1 VDDVTL
7 TDVELKDQ
15 LRAATENYQHAAQKL
30 ASCEA
35 EFSEV
40 YPQACEEYRDLA
52 GVALEQLLSLVAW
65 NFERVRFM
73 VLPSQAPELAPEL
86 LNSSVLPPD
95 KLVENLTELVE
106 VIDGLTAE
114 ILDCNQRALRGNDE
128 KCRKLAKQRE
138 QLING
143 IGYSW
148 LNNRRNMRFMV
159 WDDPDFD
166 APAAPVVTA
175 SNTPEP
181 PHEPTANKAEVFRF
195 QLPYLSNIW
204 RDVPTLARW
213 VSEELVR
220 NDEPG
225 LVLVSGS
232 NGNGFV
238 TIEAFYNVN
247 LIQSAGVYIAADN
260 KGSN

>member
-1 VDDVTL
+1 
-7 TDVELKDQ
+7 VE
-15 LRAATENYQHAAQKL
+15 
-30 ASCEA
+30 
-35 EFSEV
+35 
-40 YPQACEEYRDLA
+40 DL
-52 GVALEQLLSLVAW
+52 
-65 NFERVRFM
+65 
-73 VLPSQAPELAPEL
+73 PPEL

-95 KLVENLTELVE
+95 KLVATLTELVE
-106 VIDGLTAE
+106 VIDGVTAE
-114 ILDCNQRALRGNDE
+114 ILECKKRQDE
-128 KCRKLAKQRE
+128 NGGGGEHVLLKLTNQRE
-138 QLING
+138 QFIAS
-143 IGYSW
+143 IGYHW

-175 SNTPEP
+175 SHTPEP

-213 VSEELVR
+213 VSEELIR
-220 NDEPG
+220 NDLPG